1 MTAIVALLTVVIGL
15 RAVATSGAEQ
25 RMGRAPFLRFW
36 LLAWLPVWFVVLQDV
51 MAFADFMSSSSEQF
65 TNLLFFYYLVAVHP
79 ITQRV
84 MWRANDAG
92 MSKWVAYLT
101 LVPAIN
107 LLAFLFLGTV
117 SSKPDT
123 NEPSQLGEV

>member
-1 MTAIVALLTVVIGL
+1 MIAIVALLTVVIGL
-15 RAVATSGAEQ
+15 RAVATSGTEQ

-36 LLAWLPVWFVVLQDV
+36 LLAWLPVWFLVLVDV
-51 MAFADFMSSSSEQF
+51 MTLTGFVSSSPEQLG
-65 TNLLFFYYLVAVHP
+65 NLLFFYYLIAVHP

-107 LLAFLFLGTV
+107 FLAFLFLGTV
-117 SSKPDT
+117 SSKP
-123 NEPSQLGEV
+123 NANAAS

>member
-1 MTAIVALLTVVIGL
+1 MIAIVALLTVVIGL
-15 RAVATSGAEQ
+15 RAVVTSGTEQ
-25 RMGRAPFLRFW
+25 RMDRAPFLRFW
-36 LLAWLPVWFVVLQDV
+36 LLAWLPVWFLVLVDV
-51 MAFADFMSSSSEQF
+51 MTLAGFVSSSPEQLG
-65 TNLLFFYYLVAVHP
+65 NLLFFYYLIAVHP

-84 MWRANDAG
+84 IWRANDAG

-117 SSKPDT
+117 SSKP
-123 NEPSQLGEV
+123 NANAAS